1 MTAPS
6 LKEVY
11 DPSILMWTELC
22 ADCYA
27 AFIKWRDAPNP
38 ANWNNPKIAD
48 NPALLGFLQACRAA
62 GPSPQEWRDTED
74 AAATWKLL
82 NELERAVLAAI
93 DSRHIVTPQ
102 DIANRV
108 VISRQRA
115 SVVARQLKTLGL
127 VRIKSLP
134 KQTSYE
140 LTGQGKAVL
149 DSSQAMP

>member
-38 ANWNNPKIAD
+38 ANWANPKIAD

-62 GPSPQEWRDTED
+62 GPSPQDWRDTVSHQLLLIRKICTEHHAEVRAAED
-74 AAATWKLL
+74 AAK
-82 NELERAVLAAI
+82 R
-93 DSRHIVTPQ
+93 
-102 DIANRV
+102 
-108 VISRQRA
+108 
-115 SVVARQLKTLGL
+115 KT
-127 VRIKSLP
+127 K
-134 KQTSYE
+134 
-140 LTGQGKAVL
+140 L
-149 DSSQAMP
+149 DSSQDMI